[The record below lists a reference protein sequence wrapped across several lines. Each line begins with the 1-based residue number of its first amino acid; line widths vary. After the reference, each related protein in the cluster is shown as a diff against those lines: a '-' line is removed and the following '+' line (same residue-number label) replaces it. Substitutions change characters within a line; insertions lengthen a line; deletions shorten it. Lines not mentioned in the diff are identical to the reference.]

1 MRLISFW
8 YDRYWLNMPVPDVL
22 KYKVHRSFKIPGA
35 TIFSIPHILAI
46 LMKICLRAS
55 LTVPAVPWFTKVNW
69 LFNAKEAQP
78 EIRPEA
84 YISLKLQFEW
94 NLQFSKFLYL
104 NIFTYYILLRV
115 IFTGFVLECCIHLF
129 FFGYWEKL
137 CHLLKHIFRDNLIG

>member
-1 MRLISFW
+1 MRLRSLW
-8 YDRYWLNMPVPDVL
+8 YDKYWLNMPVPDVL

-55 LTVPAVPWFTKVNW
+55 LTVPAVPWFTIVNL

-78 EIRPEA
+78 DIKSEA

-104 NIFTYYILLRV
+104 NIFTNYLLNDWNYL
-115 IFTGFVLECCIHLF
+115 IGFVLVRCIHLF
-129 FFGYWEKL
+129 SLDIEKSYV
-137 CHLLKHIFRDNLIG
+137 IS

>member
-1 MRLISFW
+1 MRLRSLW

-55 LTVPAVPWFTKVNW
+55 LTVPAVPWFTNRNL

-78 EIRPEA
+78 DIKYEA
-84 YISLKLQFEW
+84 YISLRLQFEW
-94 NLQFSKFLYL
+94 KLQFSKFLYL
-104 NIFTYYILLRV
+104 DILL
-115 IFTGFVLECCIHLF
+115 IIWHYALQMLMFNCLTQFVLVGCIHLF
-129 FFGYWEKL
+129 SLDIEKSYV
-137 CHLLKHIFRDNLIG
+137 IS

>member
-1 MRLISFW
+1 MRLRSLW
-8 YDRYWLNMPVPDVL
+8 YYRYWLNMPVPDVL

-55 LTVPAVPWFTKVNW
+55 LTVPAVPWFTNVNL

-78 EIRPEA
+78 DIKSEA
-84 YISLKLQFEW
+84 YISLRLQFEW

-104 NIFTYYILLRV
+104 NFLLIILNDWNYL
-115 IFTGFVLECCIHLF
+115 IWFVLVGCIHLF
-129 FFGYWEKL
+129 SWDIEKSYV
-137 CHLLKHIFRDNLIG
+137 IS

>member
-1 MRLISFW
+1 MRLRSLW
-8 YDRYWLNMPVPDVL
+8 YDEYWLNMPVPDVL

-55 LTVPAVPWFTKVNW
+55 LTVPAVPWFTNVNL

-78 EIRPEA
+78 DIRSEA

-104 NIFTYYILLRV
+104 NIFTNYVLPRVTDWYYFYWVCFRMLYSSVFLDIEKSYV
-115 IFTGFVLECCIHLF
+115 IS
-129 FFGYWEKL
+129 
-137 CHLLKHIFRDNLIG
+137 

>member
-1 MRLISFW
+1 MRLRSLW
-8 YDRYWLNMPVPDVL
+8 YNKYWLSMPVPDVL

-55 LTVPAVPWFTKVNW
+55 LTVPAVPWFTNVNL

-78 EIRPEA
+78 DIKSEA
-84 YISLKLQFEW
+84 YVSLRLQFEW

-104 NIFTYYILLRV
+104 NIFTN
-115 IFTGFVLECCIHLF
+115 HLITRGMF
-129 FFGYWEKL
+129 LNSISLTMKKSIETVWLGLF
-137 CHLLKHIFRDNLIG
+137 

>member
-1 MRLISFW
+1 MRLRSLW

-55 LTVPAVPWFTKVNW
+55 LTVPAVPWFTNVNL

-78 EIRPEA
+78 DIRSEA

-104 NIFTYYILLRV
+104 NSFSNYVLLRV
-115 IFTGFVLECCIHLF
+115 IFTGFVLVCCIHL

>member
-1 MRLISFW
+1 MYKNTGRLRSLW
-8 YDRYWLNMPVPDVL
+8 YDKYWLNMPVPDVL

-55 LTVPAVPWFTKVNW
+55 LTVPAVPWFTKVNL

-78 EIRPEA
+78 DIRSEA

-104 NIFTYYILLRV
+104 NIFGNYVLLSV
-115 IFTGFVLECCIHLF
+115 KPIETIFTGFVFNKFLYL
-129 FFGYWEKL
+129 
-137 CHLLKHIFRDNLIG
+137 